1 MASEKPARYES
12 RQIID
17 WLRMVDSGE
26 VALPSF
32 QRSYVWKN
40 QRIADYLTALFQN
53 RPTGTFIIL
62 STDAEN
68 DPVFV
73 SRAIDGTSADR
84 DRTRELILDGQQRL
98 TALWRALTGQ
108 GSHRFFAVVKDITS
122 RDMTVQNVVF
132 HAKSSAMGKKY
143 SRPGLAAQKN
153 LVPIDILYDGGVD
166 EKNQDDPGPLWRWCE
181 TACEAQSSPSRRLE
195 RAVWKRLREL
205 LLLNRELHY
214 CVVPKETP
222 SHVAIDIFVDTNQS
236 SATIRRFDLVVAL
249 AEQDYGEDLRRRIG
263 DWHDTHEVFH
273 SYFSADEGRYI
284 PEIGEW
290 ALKVACLRAKSEK
303 HPFGL
308 PPKEQHYD
316 TALCWLL
323 DGTDTEREERLGY
336 LLEDLRETLDLVGRH
351 GATTRRTLPA
361 WPPLHVI
368 AALWPDVRAI
378 GKPTWSDTA
387 HRLVAAYLWRSFV
400 TDRYEA
406 QANDR
411 LFEDCVGLK
420 ECLEKIKKNGRVQN
434 LPPAFDEAQHP
445 IPAAD
450 GLVKETG
457 WIGRGRRGLA
467 IAAAVMESSPLNWVT
482 GEPMDVGR
490 IRELE
495 RSRRLDRHH
504 VFPKDAL
511 RDVVSPKEADRGM
524 NGVLL
529 SKAANLSLARKDPRD
544 YLQYVRA
551 QSQGLSES
559 ILKRRVESH
568 LVPYEVLV
576 AEGPIGE
583 RYRRF
588 VTERAERIVE
598 KVQELCAF
606 GLDIE

>member
-1 MASEKPARYES
+1 MASGKPARYES

-17 WLRMVDSGE
+17 WLRMVDRGE

-62 STDAEN
+62 STDAEHG
-68 DPVFV
+68 PVFA
-73 SRAIDGTSADR
+73 SRAIDGTSADQE
-84 DRTRELILDGQQRL
+84 RTRELVLDGQQRL
-98 TALWRALTGQ
+98 TALWRALTGE
-108 GSHRFFAVVKDITS
+108 GNHRFFAVVKDIAS
-122 RDMTVQNVVF
+122 RDLAVQRVVV
-132 HAKSSAMGKKY
+132 HANSSAAGKKY
-143 SRPGLAAQKN
+143 SRPELAAQDN

-166 EKNQDDPGPLWRWCE
+166 ETNQDEPGPLWRWCE
-181 TACEAQSSPSRRLE
+181 TACQEQSDRSRRLE

-214 CVVPKETP
+214 CVVPARTP
-222 SHVAIDIFVDTNQS
+222 AHVAIDIFVDTNQS
-236 SATIRRFDLVVAL
+236 SATIRRFDLVVAI
-249 AEQDYGEDLRRRIG
+249 AEQDYEEDLRRRIS

-273 SYFSADEGRYI
+273 SYFSADESRYI

-290 ALKVACLRAKSEK
+290 ALKVACLRATSEK

-308 PPKEQHYD
+308 PPRERHYD

-323 DGTDTEREERLGY
+323 NGTDTEREERLRH
-336 LLEDLRETLDLVGRH
+336 LLEDLRETLDLVGRN
-351 GATTRRTLPA
+351 GAATRRTLPA

-368 AALWPDVRAI
+368 AALWPDIRAI

-387 HRLVAAYLWRSFV
+387 RRLVGAYLWRSFV

-411 LFEDCVGLK
+411 LFEDRVRLA
-420 ECLEKIKKNGRVQN
+420 ECLHDIKTSGRLRS
-434 LPPAFDEAQHP
+434 LPPAFDGAQHP

-450 GLVKETG
+450 AVMKETG

-467 IAAAVMESSPLNWVT
+467 IAAAVMRDSPLNWVT
-482 GEPMDVGR
+482 GEVMDVER

-495 RSRRLDRHH
+495 RGRRLDRHH

-511 RDVVSPKEADRGM
+511 RDVVSAEDADRGM

-544 YLQYVRA
+544 YLLYVRKEA
-551 QSQGLSES
+551 QGLSES
-559 ILKRRVESH
+559 SLKQRVESH
-568 LVPYEVLV
+568 LVSYEVLV
-576 AEGPIGE
+576 AEGPIGD

-588 VTERAERIVE
+588 IAERAERIRE

-606 GLDIE
+606 ELGIE